1 MKKIFALTILAL
13 SSIFITSCD
22 SDDDATII
30 VEEPMDDPQ
39 NVVVV
44 PPATYVFDRDGES
57 TVSFSGQT
65 SRILMAEE
73 LIASMRDF
81 DIADFQLLLD
91 MYANENDPFENQ
103 DLNESDR
110 NVRGKI
116 ADSEDYFEGNA
127 AASAEIKQFFEDL
140 MAAQIDE
147 VFPATQTAAAPGVAG
162 QIADGGSTRY
172 VNAQGL
178 EYNQAVTKG
187 FIGALMVDQALNNY
201 LSTSL
206 LDAGTNREDNDND
219 VLSDGDPY
227 TNMEHFWDEAYG
239 YAYGTSVD
247 LTNPNL
253 TIGDDD
259 SFLSKYIGRVEDDT
273 TDFGGIAADIFD
285 AYKLGRAAIAAK
297 NYTVRDEQA
306 TILRDLISQ
315 VIGIR
320 SVYYLQ
326 QGRMGI
332 ENNDFG
338 ASFHDLS
345 EGFGFIYSLQF
356 TRNTATNAPYFSNI
370 EVLDFIDTLTV
381 GDGFWDL
388 TPEALNAM
396 SETIAERF
404 TFTVDQAGTIN

>member
-1 MKKIFALTILAL
+1 MKKTITLTALAL
-13 SSIFITSCD
+13 ASIFTFSC
-22 SDDDATII
+22 SDDDSSSNGS
-30 VEEPMDDPQ
+30 E
-39 NVVVV
+39 NVSTQSEVVA
-44 PPATYVFDRDGES
+44 PETFIFERNGES

-73 LIASMRDF
+73 LISSMRDF
-81 DIADFQLLLD
+81 DTATLDLLMD
-91 MYANENDPFENQ
+91 MYANENDPFGNQ
-103 DLNESDR
+103 DLNESTK
-110 NVRGKI
+110 NIIGKI
-116 ADSEDYFEGNA
+116 ADSEDYFSGNTA
-127 AASAEIKQFFEDL
+127 GSAVIKDFFAGL
-140 MAAQIDE
+140 MANQINE
-147 VFPATQTAAAPGVAG
+147 VFPATAVAAAPGVAG
-162 QIADGGSTRY
+162 QIADGSSTRY
-172 VNAQGL
+172 VNAGGL

-187 FIGALMVDQALNNY
+187 FIGALMADQILNNY

-219 VLSDGDPY
+219 ILSEGDPY

-239 YAYGTSVD
+239 YTYGTSTDV
-247 LTNPNL
+247 TNPNP

-259 SFLSKYIGRVEDDT
+259 SFLNKYIGRVEDDT

-285 AYKLGRAAIAAK
+285 AYKLGRAAIVAK
-297 NYTVRDEQA
+297 NYVVRDEQA

-338 ASFHDLS
+338 AAFHDLS

-356 TRNTATNAPYFSNI
+356 TRNTATDEPYFSNT
-370 EVLDFIDTLTV
+370 EVQGFINELTS
-381 GDGFWDL
+381 GNGFWDH
-388 TPEALNAM
+388 TPATLNAM
-396 SETIAERF
+396 SETIANRF
-404 TFTVDQAGTIN
+404 TFTVAQAGTVN